1 MDKGILFTNGS
12 VFVGGDFAPRG
23 TSVLIKGNR
32 IAAVGAAVGAADES
46 RGAEVVDLDGGTLLP
61 GFIDSHA
68 HPVFGGM
75 QLLGCDLTAA
85 DDAARV
91 PGDHRPVRASEP
103 GPWRGSP
110 AAAGRCPPSPAASRP
125 GRRWTPWWPTDR
137 CSCRTGTA
145 MAPG

>member
-23 TSVLIKGNR
+23 TSVLVKGNR

-68 HPVFGGM
+68 HPVFGGI
-75 QLLGCDLTAA
+75 QLRAA
-85 DDAARV
+85 
-91 PGDHRPVRASEP
+91 
-103 GPWRGSP
+103 
-110 AAAGRCPPSPAASRP
+110 
-125 GRRWTPWWPTDR
+125 T
-137 CSCRTGTA
+137 
-145 MAPG
+145 